1 MLLFSPSMKL
11 PPLTYPCAGLWVK
24 SHYGR
29 LPEVGRARPRETGR
43 TAPGDCMDDGSCRRR
58 KLLITFHQNH
68 STREGRLCYGLE
80 IKSTK
85 NKQAESVPLFW
96 CLWCLKLLGRKNSIL
111 QSKKKRWRLWGTSPW
126 AAVNMF
132 IESKS
137 AGDGSL
143 AALTASGRC

>member
-29 LPEVGRARPRETGR
+29 FPEVGRARPRETGR
-43 TAPGDCMDDGSCRRR
+43 TAPGDCMDDGSWRRR

-85 NKQAESVPLFW
+85 NKQAEFVPLFW
-96 CLWCLKLLGRKNSIL
+96 CLWCLMLLGRK
-111 QSKKKRWRLWGTSPW
+111 KKINFTKQKKMTSVRHITMSCCEHVCRKKERRWRELCC
-126 AAVNMF
+126 
-132 IESKS
+132 I
-137 AGDGSL
+137 
-143 AALTASGRC
+143 TASGRC